1 MSESLTITVAAGGE
15 DADARAF
22 SAVLQDV
29 LDLLDSLAH
38 DRYQKSIRIAW
49 RIVALT
55 KNSPPCVTLESKS
68 RRKVASVLLAGLAA
82 VQNGGKKPFDMATLK
97 IAKRLGE
104 RIDSQQ
110 VDAVILKSGTAEFK
124 PSTELASNADELIDA
139 SFYEMPSS
147 VDGKLDI
154 VNIHAGPRF
163 TIFDDITNREIR
175 CRFPE
180 SMLEL
185 VKGNLGKKITASG
198 TVRFNTATDQP
209 TSINVENIEQ
219 LEDGGALLTLEQMP
233 VIDVT
238 GGDLSP
244 EQFIRSRRDG
254 R

>member
-1 MSESLTITVAAGGE
+1 
-15 DADARAF
+15 
-22 SAVLQDV
+22 
-29 LDLLDSLAH
+29 
-38 DRYQKSIRIAW
+38 
-49 RIVALT
+49 
-55 KNSPPCVTLESKS
+55 
-68 RRKVASVLLAGLAA
+68 
-82 VQNGGKKPFDMATLK
+82 
-97 IAKRLGE
+97 
-104 RIDSQQ
+104 
-110 VDAVILKSGTAEFK
+110 
-124 PSTELASNADELIDA
+124 LASNADELIDA